1 MLPIETILNYFLG
14 STTLI
19 SIYIA
24 WKSRNSEL
32 KKTEASALEAIDSIY
47 TKMSV
52 VTDKKFEEM
61 QRIIDENTIE
71 IKNLK
76 EQLQEYQKRCKLTIS
91 TTIPSRLHG
100 RDSYQLCPRP
110 ISSVAC
116 KCNKVL
122 TSSDNLHG
130 I

>member
-1 MLPIETILNYFLG
+1 MLPIETLLNYFLG
-14 STTLI
+14 STTLV

-47 TKMSV
+47 TKMSI

-71 IKNLK
+71 IRNLK
-76 EQLQEYQKRCKLTIS
+76 EKLQEYQQRCAGCLN
-91 TTIPSRLHG
+91 
-100 RDSYQLCPRP
+100 
-110 ISSVAC
+110 
-116 KCNKVL
+116 NK
-122 TSSDNLHG
+122 DNEKKSP
-130 I
+130 

>member
-24 WKSRNSEL
+24 WRSRNSEL
-32 KKTEASALEAIDSIY
+32 KKNEASALEAIDSIY
-47 TKMSV
+47 TKMSI

-76 EQLQEYQKRCKLTIS
+76 EQLQEYQKRCLGC
-91 TTIPSRLHG
+91 LN
-100 RDSYQLCPRP
+100 
-110 ISSVAC
+110 
-116 KCNKVL
+116 NKGN
-122 TSSDNLHG
+122 DKKNL
-130 I
+130 

>member
-1 MLPIETILNYFLG
+1 MPPIEILLNYFLG
-14 STTLI
+14 STTLV

-47 TKMSV
+47 TKMSI

-61 QRIIDENTIE
+61 QRIIEQNTIE

-76 EQLQEYQKRCKLTIS
+76 KQIEEYQKRCAGCSNNRNNEKASI
-91 TTIPSRLHG
+91 
-100 RDSYQLCPRP
+100 
-110 ISSVAC
+110 
-116 KCNKVL
+116 
-122 TSSDNLHG
+122 
-130 I
+130 

>member
-47 TKMSV
+47 TKMSI
-52 VTDKKFEEM
+52 VTNKKFEEM

-71 IKNLK
+71 IRNLK
-76 EQLQEYQKRCKLTIS
+76 EQLQEYQKRCAGCLN
-91 TTIPSRLHG
+91 
-100 RDSYQLCPRP
+100 
-110 ISSVAC
+110 
-116 KCNKVL
+116 NKGNEKK
-122 TSSDNLHG
+122 NL
-130 I
+130 

>member
-24 WKSRNSEL
+24 WRSRKSEI

-47 TKMSV
+47 TKMSI

-61 QRIIDENTIE
+61 QRVIEENTIE
-71 IKNLK
+71 IRNLK
-76 EQLQEYQKRCKLTIS
+76 EQLQEYQKRCVGCLS
-91 TTIPSRLHG
+91 
-100 RDSYQLCPRP
+100 
-110 ISSVAC
+110 
-116 KCNKVL
+116 NK
-122 TSSDNLHG
+122 DNEKKSP
-130 I
+130 

>member
-1 MLPIETILNYFLG
+1 MPPIETLLNYFLG
-14 STTLI
+14 STTLV

-47 TKMSV
+47 TKMSI

-61 QRIIDENTIE
+61 QRIIEQNTIE

-76 EQLQEYQKRCKLTIS
+76 EQLEEYQKRCAQCANNRNNEKTI
-91 TTIPSRLHG
+91 
-100 RDSYQLCPRP
+100 
-110 ISSVAC
+110 V
-116 KCNKVL
+116 
-122 TSSDNLHG
+122 
-130 I
+130 

>member
-24 WKSRNSEL
+24 WRSRNSEL

-47 TKMSV
+47 TKMSI

-61 QRIIDENTIE
+61 QRVIDENTIE
-71 IKNLK
+71 IRNLK
-76 EQLQEYQKRCKLTIS
+76 EQLQEYQRRC
-91 TTIPSRLHG
+91 
-100 RDSYQLCPRP
+100 DSCLN
-110 ISSVAC
+110 
-116 KCNKVL
+116 NKNNEK
-122 TSSDNLHG
+122 TNSE
-130 I
+130 

>member
-1 MLPIETILNYFLG
+1 MFPIETILNYFLG

-76 EQLQEYQKRCKLTIS
+76 EQLQEYQKRC
-91 TTIPSRLHG
+91 
-100 RDSYQLCPRP
+100 
-110 ISSVAC
+110 SSC
-116 KCNKVL
+116 LNNKNNEK
-122 TSSDNLHG
+122 TNSE
-130 I
+130 

>member
-24 WKSRNSEL
+24 WRSRNSEL

-47 TKMSV
+47 TKMSI

-61 QRIIDENTIE
+61 QRVIDENTIE
-71 IKNLK
+71 IRNLK
-76 EQLQEYQKRCKLTIS
+76 EQLQEYQKRCAGCLN
-91 TTIPSRLHG
+91 
-100 RDSYQLCPRP
+100 
-110 ISSVAC
+110 
-116 KCNKVL
+116 NKENEKK
-122 TSSDNLHG
+122 SP
-130 I
+130 

>member
-1 MLPIETILNYFLG
+1 MPPIEIILNYFLG
-14 STTLI
+14 STTLV

-24 WKSRNSEL
+24 WRSRNSEI

-47 TKMSV
+47 TKMSI

-76 EQLQEYQKRCKLTIS
+76 EQLQEYQRRCAGCLNSKGNEKTG
-91 TTIPSRLHG
+91 T
-100 RDSYQLCPRP
+100 
-110 ISSVAC
+110 
-116 KCNKVL
+116 
-122 TSSDNLHG
+122 
-130 I
+130 

>member
-76 EQLQEYQKRCKLTIS
+76 EQLQEYQKRCSGCLN
-91 TTIPSRLHG
+91 
-100 RDSYQLCPRP
+100 
-110 ISSVAC
+110 
-116 KCNKVL
+116 NKGNEKK
-122 TSSDNLHG
+122 NL
-130 I
+130 